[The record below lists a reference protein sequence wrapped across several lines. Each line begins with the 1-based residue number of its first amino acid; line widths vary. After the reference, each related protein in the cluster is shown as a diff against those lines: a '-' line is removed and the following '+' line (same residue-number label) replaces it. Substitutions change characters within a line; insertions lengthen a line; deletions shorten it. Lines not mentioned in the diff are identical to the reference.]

1 MISVTE
7 QKKFEE
13 VLELLGQFNK
23 VYIIGCGTCTTQL
36 HTGGRTEVLEMK
48 KKLEEAGREVT
59 GWMVIP
65 TACDEL
71 TNEALKDSSKE
82 INQAEAILIMSCAY
96 GAQTVSAGIM
106 KPVIPAVNTLF
117 IGKETGPDSMVEW
130 CLQCG
135 DCVIGITAGLCPVT
149 RCAKSLLNGPCGG
162 SVNGKCEVSPEIPCV
177 WQEIYDRLN
186 TLGMLDRIDKIQ
198 PAKNWKTSHSGGP
211 RRLTVKERTDTKA
224 VRPQA

>member
-13 VLELLGQFNK
+13 VLELLGNFRK
-23 VYIIGCGTCTTQL
+23 LYIIGCGTCTTQL
-36 HTGGRTEVLEMK
+36 HTGGRAEVLEMK
-48 KKLEEAGREVT
+48 KKLEETGRQVT

-71 TNEALKDSSKE
+71 TNEALKESSKE
-82 INQAEAILIMSCAY
+82 ISQAEAIVIMSCAY

-106 KPVIPAVNTLF
+106 KPIIPAVNTLF
-117 IGKETGPDSMVEW
+117 IGKETGPESMVEW

-135 DCVIGITAGLCPVT
+135 DCVIGVTAGLCPVT

-186 TLGMLDRIDKIQ
+186 ALGMLDRIDKIQ
-198 PAKNWKTSHSGGP
+198 PAKNWKATHSGGP
-211 RRLTVKERTDTKA
+211 RRLVLKEKREA